1 MEESIAIAAFNREQ
15 RVHFMTTLTIINA
28 IINVGNGI
36 IAAVGGG
43 GSNSGNSDKFAKI
56 LEEFREL
63 VLPDDLKEKESREQ
77 KMLDKLKTEVA
88 KGPVRVIPKATTSS
102 NKKGRILKRRRSV
115 DGSKQSE

>member
-1 MEESIAIAAFNREQ
+1 
-15 RVHFMTTLTIINA
+15 MTTLTIINA

-36 IAAVGGG
+36 IAAIGGG
-43 GSNSGNSDKFAKI
+43 GSNSGNSDKFGKL
-56 LEEFREL
+56 LEEFKDL

-77 KMLDKLKTEVA
+77 RMLDKLKTEVA
-88 KGPVRVIPKATTSS
+88 KGPVRVIPKATTS